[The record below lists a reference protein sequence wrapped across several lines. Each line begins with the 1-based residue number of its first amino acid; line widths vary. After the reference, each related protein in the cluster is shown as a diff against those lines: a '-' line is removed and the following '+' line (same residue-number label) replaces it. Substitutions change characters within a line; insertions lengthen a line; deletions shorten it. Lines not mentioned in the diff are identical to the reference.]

1 MDKIAILLY
10 STWVNLG
17 LKGFKVNTAV
27 KLQY

>member
-10 STWVNLG
+10 STWINLVP
-17 LKGFKVNTAV
+17 KGFKVNTAV